1 MMQRR
6 QILRWG
12 MGLLGV
18 AAAGNLL
25 SKEVLSNS
33 SIKSDN
39 LIWRE
44 RALIGFGTTLWIK
57 AAHENADQLEQ
68 ALAAAIQVIRSIERQ
83 MSLFDPESDLSR
95 LNRFGSLKKPDT
107 DLFSVLK
114 IAEHIARQS
123 QGAFDVSMQPLWEI
137 WSKAASQ
144 KNQPSLNEIQRVR
157 KLVNWRGVHVTPDAV
172 NLQMD
177 GMGVSLNGIAQ
188 GYAADRVRATLQAH
202 GVHHA
207 LIDAGETALLGNAP
221 NDKPWSL
228 GIESAASLKN
238 SGAKNSLQSSLSP
251 HIEEAPIVISD
262 GRAMATS
269 SDAHTTFSDDH
280 RYHHILNPH
289 TGYSPAQWS
298 SVTVIASS
306 CVMADA
312 LTKVFFMTP
321 KNRVIVKARQWGV
334 DVVMQD
340 KVGRWLASSG
350 APLRGSLV

>member
-6 QILRWG
+6 QVLRWG
-12 MGLLGV
+12 WGLLGA

-25 SKEVLSNS
+25 AKEMHSTVVGNS
-33 SIKSDN
+33 DK
-39 LIWRE
+39 LMWRE

-57 AAHENADQLEQ
+57 AAHDNADQLEQ
-68 ALAAAIQVIRSIERQ
+68 ALAAAVQVIRSIERQ
-83 MSLFDPESDLSR
+83 MSLFDPESDVSR
-95 LNRFGSLKKPDT
+95 LNRLGSLKKPDA
-107 DLFSVLK
+107 DLFAVLK

-123 QGAFDVSMQPLWEI
+123 QGAFDASMQPLWDI
-137 WSKAASQ
+137 WSKAALQ
-144 KNQPSLNEIQRVR
+144 KSQPSPLDIQRACKR
-157 KLVNWRGVHVTPDAV
+157 VNWRAVHVAPDSV
-172 NLQMD
+172 NLQIA
-177 GMGVSLNGIAQ
+177 GMGLSLNGIAQ

-228 GIESAASLKN
+228 GIESSALLKI
-238 SGAKNSLQSSLSP
+238 SGTKNSLQPGLISKE
-251 HIEEAPIVISD
+251 IAGPIIISD

-269 SDAHTTFSDDH
+269 SDAHMTFSEDH

-289 TGYSPAQWS
+289 SGYSPVHWS

-306 CVMADA
+306 CVVADA
-312 LTKVFFMTP
+312 LTKVFFMTR
-321 KNRVIVKARQWGV
+321 KDRIMAQALQWGV

-340 KVGRWLASSG
+340 KAGKWLASSG
-350 APLRGSLV
+350 APLREPLA